1 MRVIDRALTVLVVPA
16 LCLAAGCGGKPV
28 SAPGYSAPSESE
40 ALDAYRN
47 SVLGKHIEG
56 ASSDEVMQ
64 RVVEKDGNLNAVN
77 HHAITL
83 AQSRESHNERVEELA
98 KNLQSTDLSDCV
110 WERFSPGAVKA
121 KYKEEESGPAP
132 EAAYRCKV
140 AVTIDT
146 DTRGLVQGP
155 TEGFFF
161 KKDDGSFVFVGKLA
175 KDYKRLDGKEDEPE
189 EKKPHGGSEKWV

>member
-1 MRVIDRALTVLVVPA
+1 MQALNRVLAAMAVTA
-16 LCLAAGCGGKPV
+16 LCLMAGCGGKPV
-28 SAPGYSAPSESE
+28 SAPGYAAPTESE

-47 SVLGKHIEG
+47 SVLGKHMEG
-56 ASSDEVMQ
+56 SSSEEVAQ
-64 RVVEKDGNLNAVN
+64 RVAEKDGDINGMNY
-77 HHAITL
+77 HAITL
-83 AQSRESHNERVEELA
+83 AQSRESHNERVEKLA

-121 KYKEEESGPAP
+121 RYKDEAGPAP

-146 DTRGLVQGP
+146 DSRGLVAGP

-161 KKDDGSFVFVGKLA
+161 KKDDGEFVFVGKLA

-189 EKKPHGGSEKWV
+189 ETSTGGSQKFS